1 MSDEENALVPVQGR
15 QFKMPDF
22 GNRASFLK
30 EMLEKQNDKEPLT
43 IVNYA
48 DSSSSKPIHKIA
60 DSINDGEM
68 SVDNDQ
74 QDVQSNAFLTI

>member
-1 MSDEENALVPVQGR
+1 MISKKKKALVPSQR
-15 QFKMPDF
+15 RDFKMPDF

-30 EMLEKQNDKEPLT
+30 ETLEKLKEKEPVAV
-43 IVNYA
+43 VNYA

-68 SVDNDQ
+68 SVDNGQ
-74 QDVQSNAFLTI
+74 QDVQSKTF